1 MARSEVAKLRA
12 DFESKYVPIEDQSKS
27 IFKELGANA
36 LKLIIVAKQYNEL
49 KGKSI
54 SLIKFL
60 DLFFTKEDF
69 GKKNIGREFL
79 NNLLEQYSQ
88 EDAQTFFVTMRY
100 SLQDYPKKKVG
111 SLTYK
116 QIYDFLIDNEL
127 YTNREFLSVGE
138 SKLDKLCKGSDS
150 CFKAVKKAI
159 EDIFLGIQR
168 IPTPQKHSPKRKSPQ
183 KSKSPQW
190 VSPTLKKPTY
200 KQLKA
205 ALAECEARC

>member
-1 MARSEVAKLRA
+1 MSIAKLRA
-12 DFESKYVPIEDQSKS
+12 DFEAKYVEKEDQTQS
-27 IFKELGANA
+27 IFKELGAGA

-54 SLIKFL
+54 SIIKFL
-60 DLFFTKEDF
+60 DKFFTKEEF

-79 NNLLEQYSQ
+79 NNLLENYSQ
-88 EDAQTFFVTMRY
+88 EDAQTFFLAMRY

-111 SLTYK
+111 NLTYE
-116 QIYDFLIDNEL
+116 QIYTFLIDNEL
-127 YTNREFLSVGE
+127 YTNREFLSLGE

-159 EDIFLGIQR
+159 EDIFLGIKR
-168 IPTPQKHSPKRKSPQ
+168 IPTPQKSSPKRSTT
-183 KSKSPQW
+183 
-190 VSPTLKKPTY
+190 PTTKKPTY
-200 KQLKA
+200 KQLKL